1 VTAFCHEN
9 PDGDTLGAAVAI
21 ALAAQRLGKQAEV
34 VSVDGLPQAYA
45 FLATDVMVRERPTL
59 APGLAVVCDAASLE
73 RIGSVLEDCR
83 DWFAAA
89 TIANIDHHTT
99 NRGFGAVNVVDPG
112 AAATCQVVVD
122 CLAAAGVELDQPIA
136 SALLAGLIRDSH
148 GFSTETTTARTLAA
162 AADAVEAGALIEPI
176 YRSTLVELPLPTMA
190 LWGRLLN
197 AMQIAA
203 GGRIVHATL
212 TEEMLAA
219 TGTSQHDADGF
230 VEFLARGSGVAIG
243 LLFRQLAD
251 GTRVSLRVAPGID
264 AASIAA
270 EFGGGGHVRRAG
282 CFLAL
287 PADEAVPSVVD
298 ACERYL
304 TAGG

>member
-1 VTAFCHEN
+1 
-9 PDGDTLGAAVAI
+9 
-21 ALAAQRLGKQAEV
+21 
-34 VSVDGLPQAYA
+34 
-45 FLATDVMVRERPTL
+45 
-59 APGLAVVCDAASLE
+59 
-73 RIGSVLEDCR
+73 
-83 DWFAAA
+83 
-89 TIANIDHHTT
+89 
-99 NRGFGAVNVVDPG
+99 
-112 AAATCQVVVD
+112 
-122 CLAAAGVELDQPIA
+122 VELDQPIA

-162 AADAVEAGALIEPI
+162 AAAAVEAGAPIEPI
-176 YRSTLVELPLPTMA
+176 YRSTLIALPLPTMA

-197 AMQIAA
+197 AMQVDA

-243 LLFRQLAD
+243 LLFRQLAE

-270 EFGGGGHVRRAG
+270 DFGGGGHVRRAG
-282 CFLAL
+282 CFLPMPSDQAAAPVIEACRRRL
-287 PADEAVPSVVD
+287 P
-298 ACERYL
+298 
-304 TAGG
+304 